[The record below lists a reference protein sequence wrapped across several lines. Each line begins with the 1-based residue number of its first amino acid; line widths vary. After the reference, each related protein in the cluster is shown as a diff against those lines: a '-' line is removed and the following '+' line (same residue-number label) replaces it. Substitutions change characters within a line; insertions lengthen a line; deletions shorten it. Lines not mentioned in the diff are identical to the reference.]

1 MLILRL
7 EPVQESD
14 LTSTLNKTAKTLLL
28 LLPGSSGDS
37 SPDNAPKKKD
47 GRSGLQEVM
56 TILLTQTKY
65 LVTEW
70 EDMRMLGIGGQLI
83 IFILRNESHREEDFC
98 CNRLALITELM
109 FFVMLYNAVYFVQLL
124 HTTLYTFLFLTHREE
139 DRDFQSFSER
149 EPASL

>member
-37 SPDNAPKKKD
+37 SPDNAPKGMD

-56 TILLTQTKY
+56 TILLTQTEY
-65 LVTEW
+65 LVAEW
-70 EDMRMLGIGGQLI
+70 EDMRMLGIGGQLL

-124 HTTLYTFLFLTHREE
+124 HTRLYTFLFLTHRE
-139 DRDFQSFSER
+139 DNRDFQSFSER

>member
-1 MLILRL
+1 M

-14 LTSTLNKTAKTLLL
+14 LTSTPNKTAKTLLL

-37 SPDNAPKKKD
+37 PDNAPKGMD
-47 GRSGLQEVM
+47 GRSSLQEVL

-65 LVTEW
+65 LVAEW
-70 EDMRMLGIGGQLI
+70 EDMRMLGIGGQLL